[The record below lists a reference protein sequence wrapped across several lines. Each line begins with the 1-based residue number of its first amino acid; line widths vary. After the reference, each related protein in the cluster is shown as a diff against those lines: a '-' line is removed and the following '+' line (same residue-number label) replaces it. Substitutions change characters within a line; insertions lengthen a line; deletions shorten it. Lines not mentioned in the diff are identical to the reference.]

1 MGNACS
7 CRVCSKTPVLFAQC
21 LGMGILEGTENLSS
35 CENLCALKSSSEVQR
50 VRHEQ
55 KS

>member
-35 CENLCALKSSSEVQR
+35 CLKILMHVKIF
-50 VRHEQ
+50 VP
-55 KS
+55 